1 MKGRGRGDGGWMG
14 EHGAGEFGGVIGEV
28 EKGTLERLTKLDHK
42 GYRNV
47 MG

>member
-28 EKGTLERLTKLDHK
+28 VGGGK
-42 GYRNV
+42 RNLGKADQV
-47 MG
+47 GS